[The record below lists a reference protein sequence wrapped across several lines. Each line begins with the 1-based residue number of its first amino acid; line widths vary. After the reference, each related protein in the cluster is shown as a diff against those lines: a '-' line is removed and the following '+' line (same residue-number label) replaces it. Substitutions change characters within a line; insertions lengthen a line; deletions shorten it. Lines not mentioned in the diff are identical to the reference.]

1 VPACL
6 ADGRV
11 PFVRIV
17 VLAVLFAA
25 SALLAGAVD
34 ASAASR
40 TVRAS
45 VANDGVE
52 AQVVAL
58 LNGVRAS
65 QGLPALRADDNLNDA
80 ADSHSRVFSH
90 DSASGM
96 PCDVRIRRFVKA
108 RLVGETLAWLAG
120 TPAAQQA
127 QRTVDLW
134 MNSPPHRQTLM
145 TPGFKRIGVS
155 RKGGRMFGRQGVAF
169 TADLAG

>member
-1 VPACL
+1 MPACL

-25 SALLAGAVD
+25 SALVAGAVD

-45 VANDGVE
+45 VTNDGVE

-65 QGLPALRADDNLNDA
+65 QGLPGLRADDAKLLRD
-80 ADSHSRVFSH
+80 
-90 DSASGM
+90 
-96 PCDVRIRRFVKA
+96 RIKTKRRPVA
-108 RLVGETLAWLAG
+108 C
-120 TPAAQQA
+120 
-127 QRTVDLW
+127 
-134 MNSPPHRQTLM
+134 
-145 TPGFKRIGVS
+145 GVS
-155 RKGGRMFGRQGVAF
+155 NHRRHHPFEV
-169 TADLAG
+169 